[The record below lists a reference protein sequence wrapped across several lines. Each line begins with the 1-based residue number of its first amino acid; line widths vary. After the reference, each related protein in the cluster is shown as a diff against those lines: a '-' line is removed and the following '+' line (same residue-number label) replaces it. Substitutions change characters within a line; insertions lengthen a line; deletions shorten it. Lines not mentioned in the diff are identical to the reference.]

1 MLLLW
6 HISFPDKFHIT
17 VPADFTNDGK
27 LARDDVMQ
35 LLWHISF
42 PDKFPL
48 ATELLNES
56 SLLS

>member
-6 HISFPDKFHIT
+6 HISFPDKFPIT

-27 LARDDVMQ
+27 LDRDDVMQ